1 MGVSLASSGKQLPES
16 FYSYSDLNDEKHVE
30 VNAFFVF
37 VAHYLYLVYD
47 NTSPFRGR
55 GGGGTSVWK
64 RRPFA
69 KKQKTNKV
77 RPIWTARLW
86 PSLTPKRD
94 FPKHTN
100 NYQGHLISTAWKK
113 SKLTAPF
120 GTDSMREFNF
130 FLLSDPAG
138 LYNIDQSQKLKLNA
152 Q

>member
-30 VNAFFVF
+30 VNACFVF

-47 NTSPFRGR
+47 NTSPFRG
-55 GGGGTSVWK
+55 GGGVTSVWK

-77 RPIWTARLW
+77 RPIGTARLW
-86 PSLTPKRD
+86 PSWTPKRD

-138 LYNIDQSQKLKLNA
+138 LYNIDQSQKLKLNT

>member
-1 MGVSLASSGKQLPES
+1 MGVSLAYSGKQLPES

-30 VNAFFVF
+30 VNACFVF

-47 NTSPFRGR
+47 NTSPFRG
-55 GGGGTSVWK
+55 GGGWLPYERDVHLQ
-64 RRPFA
+64 

-77 RPIWTARLW
+77 RPIGTARLW
-86 PSLTPKRD
+86 PSWTPKRD

>member
-37 VAHYLYLVYD
+37 VAHYLYLAYD
-47 NTSPFRGR
+47 NTSPFRGG
-55 GGGGTSVWK
+55 GGGGTSVLK
-64 RRPFA
+64 RRPIA

-100 NYQGHLISTAWKK
+100 NYHGHLISTA
-113 SKLTAPF
+113 
-120 GTDSMREFNF
+120 
-130 FLLSDPAG
+130 
-138 LYNIDQSQKLKLNA
+138 
-152 Q
+152 